1 MIKAETLKTSIVGT
15 YQTLQ
20 AASKQVDLL
29 LLGHKEVRVNNE
41 PSEKGDPAHTVHAQR
56 KTAFSRKR
64 L

>member
-29 LLGHKEVRVNNE
+29 LRGHQDVRVNIV
-41 PSEKGDPAHTVHAQR
+41 PCADGYTVHKVYAQ
-56 KTAFSRKR
+56 
-64 L
+64 